1 MDCGADAAARAAP
14 SASSMPPGLGVAG
27 TLGPA
32 VVAVRKRA
40 APSPTPSSPSVQ
52 AADAAPPGKALGKTA
67 KRVPELT
74 PAAQARHDERMRIL
88 HASRNPRPVPRVPQQ
103 PRDG

>member
-1 MDCGADAAARAAP
+1 
-14 SASSMPPGLGVAG
+14 MPIAH
-27 TLGPA
+27 
-32 VVAVRKRA
+32 
-40 APSPTPSSPSVQ
+40 VQ
-52 AADAAPPGKALGKTA
+52 AADAAPPGKAIGKTAAPPGKAIGKTA

-88 HASRNPRPVPRVPQQ
+88 HASQNPRPVPRVPQQ

>member
-1 MDCGADAAARAAP
+1 
-14 SASSMPPGLGVAG
+14 MPPGLGVAD

-32 VVAVRKRA
+32 AVDIRKRA
-40 APSPTPSSPSVQ
+40 APSPTPSAQ
-52 AADAAPPGKALGKTA
+52 LAGDAAPPTKTPGKTA
-67 KRVPELT
+67 KRVPELN

-88 HASRNPRPVPRVPQQ
+88 HASRNPHPVPRVPQQ